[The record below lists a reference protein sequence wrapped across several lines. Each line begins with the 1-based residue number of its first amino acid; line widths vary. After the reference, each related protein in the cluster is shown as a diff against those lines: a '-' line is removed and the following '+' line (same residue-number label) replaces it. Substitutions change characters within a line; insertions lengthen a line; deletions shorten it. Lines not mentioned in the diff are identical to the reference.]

1 MEQSRLFCFI
11 LFAEHAFGESLN
23 CSSHNPDSQKEA
35 IMKVSMMIWLA
46 IGAIVLVGAAITNF
60 SSSQGVTGAFK
71 SDSEWVEDEVNAML
85 EDEMSAADKADFCQ
99 LLADDFD
106 FRASFKEA
114 AVDSTVGVDLNDSEI
129 GAAAL
134 AGARTYCR

>member
-1 MEQSRLFCFI
+1 
-11 LFAEHAFGESLN
+11 
-23 CSSHNPDSQKEA
+23 
-35 IMKVSMMIWLA
+35 MKVSAMIWLA

-99 LLADDFD
+99 LLANDFD
-106 FRASFKEA
+106 FRASFKAA

-134 AGARTYCR
+134 AGALTNCR